1 MLRLVVALGIALLLL
16 SCSRASFLV
25 LHNNSGS
32 AVEIV
37 SAPDLG
43 NPGGIPRGNK
53 TWSFPWTWRFL
64 IENGEARE
72 IASYN
77 GESWY
82 VQLRTRDC
90 TLEYLVPDAFQN
102 FGPHQEGLQPGPLH
116 VRVQLEPD
124 LRLHLVPYNVRS
136 AMRVELL
143 ASYQPT
149 GFPASAVT
157 SCDGG

>member
-1 MLRLVVALGIALLLL
+1 MLRIVTALTIALLLL

-32 AVEIV
+32 TVEIV
-37 SAPDLG
+37 NAPDIG
-43 NPGGIPRGNK
+43 NPSGTPRGNK

-82 VQLRTRDC
+82 VQLRTRGC
-90 TLEYLVPDAFQN
+90 TLEYLVPETFQD
-102 FGPHQEGLQPGPLH
+102 FGPNAVGLQPGAYH

-124 LRLHLVPYNVRS
+124 LRLHLVPYNAPN
-136 AMRVELL
+136 AMRVEPLT
-143 ASYQPT
+143 SYQST
-149 GFPASAVT
+149 GFPASPVT
-157 SCDGG
+157 NCPPH